1 MRDFQKK
8 YREKV
13 DRLQVPGKLA
23 ESTKEAMVRHTGRN
37 RVRWSVLI
45 PICALIAA
53 GSLTAAAYGINAGFQ
68 SRFQSHVDNVPEEAV
83 QDTVNMVGKQTADT
97 QLTVTVKKTVMDSK
111 MMYIH
116 IEVQTN
122 DGSPLQEFSQFRQ
135 SERGDFRE
143 AVFKLDGREYPLKM
157 LRLDDGTALDQASL
171 KGWYSAISAR
181 RMGSRPA

>member
-1 MRDFQKK
+1 M
-8 YREKV
+8 
-13 DRLQVPGKLA
+13 
-23 ESTKEAMVRHTGRN
+23 
-37 RVRWSVLI
+37 
-45 PICALIAA
+45 
-53 GSLTAAAYGINAGFQ
+53 
-68 SRFQSHVDNVPEEAV
+68 DNVPEEAV

-143 AVFKLDGREYPLKM
+143 AVLSWMGGNIRSRCCAWMTARCWTKLLLKE
-157 LRLDDGTALDQASL
+157 
-171 KGWYSAISAR
+171 WYSVISAR